1 MKQVYKSKVAWWYIG
16 LCIGMTLGLLVSIY
30 LCFTSTWILLIN
42 VVFMAICVTMMFDM
56 LIHTDYTIDGDILH
70 IRCGILCR
78 MAIPVAK
85 ITEIT
90 HRSSIL
96 SSPALSGKRIGI
108 RYGKR
113 NRVYIS
119 PAAQDDFI
127 ASIIS
132 LNPSIRVT

>member
-1 MKQVYKSKVAWWYIG
+1 MKKVYKSKVARWYVG
-16 LCIGMTLGLLVSIY
+16 LFIVMILGLLVSIY

-42 VVFMAICVTMMFDM
+42 AVFMAICVAMMFDM
-56 LIHTDYTIDGDILH
+56 LLHTDYTIDGDTLH

-96 SSPALSGKRIGI
+96 SSPALSGKRISL
-108 RYGKR
+108 RYGRR

-127 ASIIS
+127 ASLIS
-132 LNPSIRVT
+132 LNPSIHVT